1 MRLYYKTEAMNKL
14 HYFLVLLKQSAFP
27 SLLFLLVFFLAISC
41 SEGDTAFPDDS
52 AKLRIENLSPFV
64 ITEMLVEAGGG
75 GEHTYTNL
83 QAGQVSEYKDFEYV
97 YRYGF
102 IRAIIDQDT
111 LTLQPID
118 YVGEKQFTNGHYSY
132 LIDITVENNQAEY
145 MTLDFRE
152 D

>member
-1 MRLYYKTEAMNKL
+1 MNKSS
-14 HYFLVLLKQSAFP
+14 FFSIP
-27 SLLFLLVFFLAISC
+27 LFLLVFFLAVGC
-41 SEGDTAFPDDS
+41 SEDEAPFPDDT
-52 AKLRIENLSPFV
+52 AKLRIENLSPFL
-64 ITEMLVEAGGG
+64 ISEILIEAGGG

-83 QAGQVSEYKDFEYV
+83 QAGKLSEYKEFEYV

-102 IRAIIDQDT
+102 IQAIVNNDT

-118 YVGEKQFTNGHYSY
+118 YFGEQQFTNGYYSY
-132 LIDITVENNQAEY
+132 LIDITVENNKPAY